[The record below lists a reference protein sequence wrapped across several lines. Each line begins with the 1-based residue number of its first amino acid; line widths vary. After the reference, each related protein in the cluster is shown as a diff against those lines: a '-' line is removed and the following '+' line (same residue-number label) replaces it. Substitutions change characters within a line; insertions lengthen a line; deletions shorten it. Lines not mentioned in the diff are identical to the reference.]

1 MVDDIHFLVCDLPFV
16 SKYSAT
22 RAKGDHTQ
30 CCCLRNCV
38 QATIA
43 RLVESDETRR
53 QWGAHR
59 LKLLLDLIPQ
69 RPEFP
74 LGMCII

>member
-1 MVDDIHFLVCDLPFV
+1 M
-16 SKYSAT
+16 
-22 RAKGDHTQ
+22 DHTQ
-30 CCCLRNCV
+30 CCRLRSCV
-38 QATIA
+38 QVTIA

-69 RPEFP
+69 KPEFP
-74 LGMCII
+74 LGMYQKYNAFLVCMHKQSCHIAEILWN